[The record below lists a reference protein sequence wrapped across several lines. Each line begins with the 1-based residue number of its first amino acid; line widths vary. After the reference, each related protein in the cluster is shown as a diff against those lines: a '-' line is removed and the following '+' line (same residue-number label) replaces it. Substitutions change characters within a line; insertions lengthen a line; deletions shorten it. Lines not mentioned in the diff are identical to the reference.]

1 MNVNFF
7 CMALQTVTR
16 VGFVSSRYNLMERNF
31 WIVYTEVEKFS
42 LFCQNKEKEN
52 K

>member
-7 CMALQTVTR
+7 CMALHTVTR
-16 VGFVSSRYNLMERNF
+16 VGFVSSRCNLMERNF

-42 LFCQNKEKEN
+42 LFFQNKEKEN